1 MGKLRGDMML
11 GSPQCMPPCCAWGSC
26 GGEEGARDGARE
38 RGVLPC
44 DSAWGS
50 CEGGRHGWGRS
61 SHLPQLLLRLGGG
74 AQQRVDEGADGVG
87 GPGTIR
93 RAVV

>member
-1 MGKLRGDMML
+1 ML

-26 GGEEGARDGARE
+26 
-38 RGVLPC
+38 
-44 DSAWGS
+44 
-50 CEGGRHGWGRS
+50 EGGRRGWGRS
-61 SHLPQLLLRLGGG
+61 SHLPQLLLCLGGG